1 MLTPITLTTTLCAS
15 SPAHISPSQS
25 TFTAAEQSPPVT
37 TVSLLRPD
45 ANPSPLSASQ
55 ASSPSSPL
63 SKLSPNVS
71 SSPPSCTGGA
81 KKQAAE
87 ESKLDLKCFP
97 RALSR
102 ATGAQPLSEGE
113 VPCRAHCRTAQRAK
127 RGTLHQSS
135 KFRALLECSRTGGG
149 RQPAGPGA
157 PSSSFSSSSSSSFSS
172 HLILLGHQP
181 SHCSSKPSTLP
192 KSDWTSLSYVLF
204 SRK

>member
-1 MLTPITLTTTLCAS
+1 MLTPITLTTTLCS
-15 SPAHISPSQS
+15 LSPL
-25 TFTAAEQSPPVT
+25 TFPP
-37 TVSLLRPD
+37 
-45 ANPSPLSASQ
+45 PSPLSLQ
-55 ASSPSSPL
+55 QSSRRPLQRFLCSDQPPTPPL
-63 SKLSPNVS
+63 SLPPRLLVHPLHSPKLSPNVS

-113 VPCRAHCRTAQRAK
+113 VRCRAHCRTALRAHHTA
-127 RGTLHQSS
+127 TLRQSS

-157 PSSSFSSSSSSSFSS
+157 PSSSFSSSSFSS
-172 HLILLGHQP
+172 HFILLDHQP
-181 SHCSSKPSTLP
+181 SHCSSKLSTLQ
-192 KSDWTSLSYVLF
+192 KSGWTSQ
-204 SRK
+204 

>member
-1 MLTPITLTTTLCAS
+1 MRL
-15 SPAHISPSQS
+15 PAHISPSQS

-37 TVSLLRPD
+37 TVSLRRPA
-45 ANPSPLSASQ
+45 ANPPPLSASQ
-55 ASSPSSPL
+55 ASSPPSPL
-63 SKLSPNVS
+63 SQLSRTFS

-102 ATGAQPLSEGE
+102 ARGAQPLSEGE
-113 VPCRAHCRTAQRAK
+113 VRCRAHCRTAQCAK

-157 PSSSFSSSSSSSFSS
+157 PSSSSSFSS
-172 HLILLGHQP
+172 HFILLGHQP
-181 SHCSSKPSTLP
+181 SHCSSKPSTLQ
-192 KSDWTSLSYVLF
+192 KSGWTSLSYVLF